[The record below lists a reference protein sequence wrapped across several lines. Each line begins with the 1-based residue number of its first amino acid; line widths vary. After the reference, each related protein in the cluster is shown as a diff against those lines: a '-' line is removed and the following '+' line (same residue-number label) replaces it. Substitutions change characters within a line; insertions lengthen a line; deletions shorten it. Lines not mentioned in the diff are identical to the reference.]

1 MGPEPTTRSAAT
13 ESALGLQQE
22 TVREERGHLLLRS
35 KMQAPRVPSR
45 HVPRARLL
53 ELLDSGREH
62 ALTLVCAPP
71 GYGKTALLAEWR
83 EGEAENRPFAWLTL
97 DRDDLDPM
105 RLWAHLIWSIREP

>member
-1 MGPEPTTRSAAT
+1 MPSELERNSVAREAM
-13 ESALGLQQE
+13 LGLRTE
-22 TVREERGHLLLRS
+22 RLREARGQLLLRS

-45 HVPRARLL
+45 HVPRPRLL

-83 EGEAENRPFAWLTL
+83 EQESPG
-97 DRDDLDPM
+97 
-105 RLWAHLIWSIREP
+105 